1 MNADYMLACGVVWRK
16 SADPEAGWELLEG
29 LESRD
34 PALRVLAHT
43 LLVESGDNSIGLLES
58 ALAAGVVNP
67 DVAGPCMAE
76 ILRIRY
82 AKPVTGQRMNE
93 HCTNASLHW
102 ELAQLD

>member
-16 SADPEAGWELLEG
+16 SADPEAGWELVEG

-43 LLVESGDNSIGLLES
+43 LLVESGDNSMGLLES
-58 ALAAGVVNP
+58 ALTAGVVDP

-76 ILRIRY
+76 ILRIRQ
-82 AKPVTGQRMNE
+82 AKRVTGQSMNE
-93 HCTNASLHW
+93 HCTNASLRW
-102 ELAQLD
+102 ERTQLD